1 MDINAMIALAND
13 KLMCGPES
21 KCQKDRQTEK
31 LRQIYNNSKQNLI
44 DAPKTFSLA
53 EKKYLIDAKGNDE
66 YKNIMKARAV
76 KTLNVMNKT
85 LSDKHTLFL
94 TDIRAYLN
102 QYNTNYVYYH
112 RMDDFYKSILKD
124 NKKYKKE
131 IADYT
136 SNMNVNNRKV
146 FYEDEEMEQLS
157 FTRIILL
164 VIYFVVLI
172 AILYKI
178 DFVGNE
184 LYRNKYVLFA
194 IFVYI
199 MFGIYV
205 DWVSKMVYYTKMKI
219 SHIFDNDVPRNVYV
233 SM

>member
-1 MDINAMIALAND
+1 
-13 KLMCGPES
+13 
-21 KCQKDRQTEK
+21 
-31 LRQIYNNSKQNLI
+31 
-44 DAPKTFSLA
+44 
-53 EKKYLIDAKGNDE
+53 
-66 YKNIMKARAV
+66 
-76 KTLNVMNKT
+76 
-85 LSDKHTLFL
+85 
-94 TDIRAYLN
+94 
-102 QYNTNYVYYH
+102 
-112 RMDDFYKSILKD
+112 
-124 NKKYKKE
+124 
-131 IADYT
+131 
-136 SNMNVNNRKV
+136 MNVNNRKV